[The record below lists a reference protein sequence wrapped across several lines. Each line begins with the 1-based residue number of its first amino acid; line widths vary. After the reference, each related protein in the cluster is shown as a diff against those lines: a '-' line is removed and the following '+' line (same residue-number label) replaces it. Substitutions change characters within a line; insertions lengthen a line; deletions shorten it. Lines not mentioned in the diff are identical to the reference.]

1 MQVKFK
7 EDYKTQLVDEDGS
20 YAYDVNWKQGDTEE
34 CTIGEKFVSGTT
46 LEFPDGT
53 SAENVPNRVFE
64 IVKR

>member
-7 EDYKTQLVDEDGS
+7 EDYNTQLVYEDGS
-20 YAYDVNWKQGDTEE
+20 YACEVNLKQGDTEE
-34 CTIGEKFVSGTT
+34 CRTGEKFVSGTT

-64 IVKR
+64 VVRG